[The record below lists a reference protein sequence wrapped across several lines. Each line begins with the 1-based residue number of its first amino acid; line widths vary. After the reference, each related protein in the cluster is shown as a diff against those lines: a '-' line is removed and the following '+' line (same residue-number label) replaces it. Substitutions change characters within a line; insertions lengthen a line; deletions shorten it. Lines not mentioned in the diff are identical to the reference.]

1 MLEKQEYLEVGE
13 EKYPLAVTLN
23 VIETMQNKY
32 GTITKWKKLM
42 LGFIE
47 EKKIDKKGNE
57 VIEWKENDELSAK
70 DLKFFV
76 MESINEGIDIENE
89 KRNDKRPFVTDRQVG
104 RIISE
109 VGSVNVLKKI
119 VKALNMANS
128 GSSEDENEKN

>member
-89 KRNDKRPFVTDRQVG
+89 KRDNKRPFVTDRQVG
-104 RIISE
+104 RIISQ
-109 VGSVNVLKKI
+109 VGSVTVLKKI
-119 VKALNMANS
+119 VKALNMANG
-128 GSSEDENEKN
+128 GSNEEENEKN

>member
-57 VIEWKENDELSAK
+57 IIEWKENDELSAK

-89 KRNDKRPFVTDRQVG
+89 KRDNKRPFVTDKQVG
-104 RIISE
+104 RIISQ
-109 VGSVNVLKKI
+109 VGSVTILKKI
-119 VKALNMANS
+119 VKALNMANG
-128 GSSEDENEKN
+128 GSNEEENEKN

>member
-13 EKYPLAVTLN
+13 EKYPLSVTLN

-57 VIEWKENDELSAK
+57 IIEWKENDELSAK

-89 KRNDKRPFVTDRQVG
+89 KRNDNRPFVTDRQVG
-104 RIISE
+104 RIISQ
-109 VGSVNVLKKI
+109 VGSVTVLKKI
-119 VKALNMANS
+119 VKALNMANG
-128 GSSEDENEKN
+128 GSNEEENEKN

>member
-89 KRNDKRPFVTDRQVG
+89 KRNEKTSRYNTSSTSRNHRGLIDISRHYH
-104 RIISE
+104 RICIWR
-109 VGSVNVLKKI
+109 
-119 VKALNMANS
+119 
-128 GSSEDENEKN
+128 